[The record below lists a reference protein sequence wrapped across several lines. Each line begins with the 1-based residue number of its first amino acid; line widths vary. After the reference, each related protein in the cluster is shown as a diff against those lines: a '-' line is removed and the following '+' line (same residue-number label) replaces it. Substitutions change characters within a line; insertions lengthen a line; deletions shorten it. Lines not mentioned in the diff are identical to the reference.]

1 MCCTGWRSDTRQL
14 DSAAAYCKCI
24 YIYSKCMGHAAAYCK
39 CIDEPLLGGGRLTLP
54 GLWVIV
60 TLSWGCS
67 TPSTTTST
75 SACIK
80 HQPTSNSACIKHQAT
95 STSACIKHQAPT
107 NACIKHQA
115 TSNQTPSTC
124 IKHPK
129 CSTAQ
134 HCAVAH
140 GYIGSQDRAHH
151 APADE
156 YLQHWMR
163 LHCQWISSS
172 CSVRWWSMNKQ

>member
-1 MCCTGWRSDTRQL
+1 MCCCTGWRWDTRQL
-14 DSAAAYCKCI
+14 DCAAAAYCKCI
-24 YIYSKCMGHAAAYCK
+24 YIYSKCMGHTAAAYCK

-75 SACIK
+75 SVCIK
-80 HQPTSNSACIKHQAT
+80 HQPTSASACT
-95 STSACIKHQAPT
+95 
-107 NACIKHQA
+107 
-115 TSNQTPSTC
+115 
-124 IKHPK
+124 KHPN
-129 CSTAQ
+129 CLSAQ
-134 HCAVAH
+134 HCALAH

-172 CSVRWWSMNKQ
+172 CSVKWSMDKQ